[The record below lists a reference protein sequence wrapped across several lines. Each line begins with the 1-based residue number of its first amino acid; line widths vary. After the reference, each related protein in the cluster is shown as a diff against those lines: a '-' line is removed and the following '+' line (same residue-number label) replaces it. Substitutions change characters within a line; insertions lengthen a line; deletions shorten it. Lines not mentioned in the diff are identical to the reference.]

1 MKIASQYVEV
11 LAKLLRR
18 LLAAL
23 KIGSK
28 CGGTKCQTAC
38 KLRFF
43 ANFCLARNHLRSF
56 ASTSVLTMIL
66 LCSAAASLASDLLM
80 VRSQQSFPEA
90 MLTLQTSIKEHGYE
104 ITRVQRIDIGL
115 TGMGYKTD
123 KYRIVFVGKPKEIQ
137 YLVDKYP
144 VLAAY
149 MPPQI
154 SIFAEQDETVLVT
167 ANPMIY
173 ADMVDDKKDK
183 VLFKRWE
190 SDIYSVFDDIRDAE
204 D

>member
-1 MKIASQYVEV
+1 MKIIIRHV
-11 LAKLLRR
+11 LFVLLFCI
-18 LLAAL
+18 AAP
-23 KIGSK
+23 SM
-28 CGGTKCQTAC
+28 
-38 KLRFF
+38 
-43 ANFCLARNHLRSF
+43 ANE
-56 ASTSVLTMIL
+56 
-66 LCSAAASLASDLLM
+66 LLM
-80 VRSQQSFPEA
+80 VRTQQTFPEA
-90 MLTLQTSIKEHGYE
+90 MLTLQSSIREHGYE
-104 ITRVQRIDIGL
+104 ITRVQRIDVGL

-154 SIFAEQDETVLVT
+154 SIFAEHGETVLVT

-173 ADMVDDKKDK
+173 AEMIDDDADK
-183 VLFKRWE
+183 VMFRRWE
-190 SDIYSVFDDIRDAE
+190 SDVYSVFDDIRAAD